1 MLLGNTIKQ
10 RHYNRIK
17 KNALKL
23 KTRKSIATMR
33 LKLTFPVISLVVM
46 FPIDLI
52 LGYLQ
57 EKCNELKRRRAIDQK
72 NTKSSKV
79 ISGAI
84 CYGGINY
91 QRAELWYQV
100 A

>member
-1 MLLGNTIKQ
+1 
-10 RHYNRIK
+10 
-17 KNALKL
+17 
-23 KTRKSIATMR
+23 MR

-72 NTKSSKV
+72 NTKTTYLLKV
-79 ISGAI
+79 PK
-84 CYGGINY
+84 
-91 QRAELWYQV
+91 
-100 A
+100 

>member
-1 MLLGNTIKQ
+1 M
-10 RHYNRIK
+10 
-17 KNALKL
+17 KL

-33 LKLTFPVISLVVM
+33 LKLTFPVISLVVV

-72 NTKSSKV
+72 NTKTTYLLKV
-79 ISGAI
+79 PK
-84 CYGGINY
+84 
-91 QRAELWYQV
+91 
-100 A
+100 